1 MLYYTIYVKGLNNGT
16 GYIDVALPD
25 DQLLKDFVQM
35 LDVNVKPVR
44 TYPMASSGVEREK
57 PVSDAGKFVINLSEV
72 TAISVTTADSKPV
85 TLPPSDPTPGH

>member
-25 DQLLKDFVQM
+25 DQLMKDFVQM

-57 PVSDAGKFVINLSEV
+57 PVTDAGKFVINLSEV
-72 TAISVTTADSKPV
+72 TAITITTPDSKPV
-85 TLPPSDPTPGH
+85 TLPPSNPTPGH

>member
-25 DQLLKDFVQM
+25 DQLMKDFVQM

-44 TYPMASSGVEREK
+44 TYPMASQGVEREK
-57 PVSDAGKFVINLSEV
+57 PVANDGKFVINLSEV
-72 TAISVTTADSKPV
+72 TAITVTTADSKPV
-85 TLPPSDPTPGH
+85 ALPPGEPAAGH